1 MGRSGTRPYQLKPTP
16 IADEDRRSGD
26 RSPSLPNRT
35 GAINASGFPVG
46 GLVSPIDSPSA
57 TPRRTEGALS
67 PQQRS
72 AAVDS
77 VARAVPWFGP
87 DRAEAFR
94 RCVVSLAALSQPWCG
109 ARVISIP
116 PPSSTPWLHDH
127 YSLRRSDG
135 CSDPG
140 RPVSHRPPWF
150 PDSRHLDFLPCH
162 LQSPGSLLQPRST
175 PSARWAL
182 FRLDFVF
189 PTQTRHGHRP
199 NRVPGATDS
208 SIASFR
214 PGSFLPVA
222 LHPGGIAPMQ
232 LLSETGPTV
241 SARSGSRS
249 VKK

>member
-1 MGRSGTRPYQLKPTP
+1 MSQ
-16 IADEDRRSGD
+16 
-26 RSPSLPNRT
+26 
-35 GAINASGFPVG
+35 
-46 GLVSPIDSPSA
+46 IDSPSA

-140 RPVSHRPPWF
+140 RPVSHRHRGSLIHVTLTSCPAI
-150 PDSRHLDFLPCH
+150 SNHL
-162 LQSPGSLLQPRST
+162 GSLLQPRST

-249 VKK
+249 VKKLCLRV